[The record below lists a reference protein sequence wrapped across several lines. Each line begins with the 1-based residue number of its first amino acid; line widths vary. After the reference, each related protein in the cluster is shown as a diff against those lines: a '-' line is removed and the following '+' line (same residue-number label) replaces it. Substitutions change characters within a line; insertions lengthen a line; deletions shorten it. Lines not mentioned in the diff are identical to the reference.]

1 MLTLE
6 LTIKNGPVLYYVLDS
21 SHNGRNPAI
30 DFSLPPKAMQT
41 SEASFGLP
49 LDTDLLAF
57 WRENKTVSGWV
68 TVTEELET
76 GAFHTW
82 WKGPISGT
90 SVSADLLRLNITSS
104 SAQLARKSQTSR
116 LPRLR
121 INELLEDLNPETPDR
136 QEPLPEIY
144 GTVYG
149 LPVLLASDPNYTE
162 NLVFVIAGHPITSET
177 VTPILDGNYLGSYAV
192 QTATGPKGEYS
203 FVQVPKSI
211 LGNQQSG
218 LYLEQVT
225 GKRFTIPDL
234 LQYLAN
240 QYLPGEHKQE
250 WRDLVTS
257 GYAAQFL
264 KSFSLGMFLNQEL
277 TGDVLTA
284 IGQRLTQS
292 FPMQVGF
299 PAGKFSWCYTGV
311 TMAPAI
317 ADCQT
322 LIYGQDLWRRGDLTG
337 TTFDQVRNNFVY
349 TAGFD
354 GGTGREK
361 LQRVLNRTNSA
372 FCRVSTGIWGETAE
386 EAISFPDCTDAGTAH
401 LVAEEFAALG
411 AKCPYTT
418 SYVTDNQ
425 ALLQAPIGK
434 FFALQDADWFSG
446 NRLMRLDSVAY
457 GSSGIYE
464 LGVTVFQ

>member
-6 LTIKNGPVLYYVLDS
+6 LTIKNGPVLYWALDS
-21 SHNGRNPAI
+21 SHNGRNPAV
-30 DFSLPPKAMQT
+30 DFNLPPKAMQT

-49 LDTDLLAF
+49 LTDDLLAF
-57 WRENKTVSGWV
+57 WRANKTISGWV
-68 TVTEELET
+68 EVTEELPNGT
-76 GAFHTW
+76 FHTW

-90 SVSADLLRLNITSS
+90 SASADLLRLNITSS
-104 SAQLARKSQTSR
+104 SAQLARKAQVAR
-116 LPRLR
+116 LPKLR
-121 INELLEDLNPETPDR
+121 INELLEDTNPETPDR

-203 FVQVPKSI
+203 YVQVPKSI

-250 WRDLVTS
+250 WRDMVTS
-257 GYAAQFL
+257 GYAAQYL
-264 KSFSLGMFLNQEL
+264 KSFSLGMFLNQEI

-284 IGQRLTQS
+284 IGQRLAQS
-292 FPMQVGF
+292 FPIQVGF

-317 ADCQT
+317 DDLQP
-322 LIYGQDLWRRGDLTG
+322 LIYGQDLWNRGDLNG
-337 TTFDQVRNNFVY
+337 ITFDQVRNNFVY

-372 FCRVSTGIWGETAE
+372 FCRVSAGVWGETAE
-386 EAISFPDCTDAGTAH
+386 EAVSFPDVTDAGTAH

-411 AKCPYTT
+411 AKCPFTT
-418 SYVTDNQ
+418 SYITDNTD
-425 ALLQAPIGK
+425 LLSAPIGK
-434 FFALQDADWFSG
+434 FFALQDTDWFTG

-457 GSSGIYE
+457 GSAGTYE

>member
-6 LTIKNGPVLYYVLDS
+6 LTIKNGPVLYWALDS
-21 SHNGRNPAI
+21 SHNGRNPAV
-30 DFSLPPKAMQT
+30 DFSLPPKAMQR

-49 LDTDLLAF
+49 LTDDLLTF
-57 WRENKTVSGWV
+57 WRANKTISGWV
-68 TVTEELET
+68 EVTEELPNGT
-76 GAFHTW
+76 FHTW

-90 SVSADLLRLNITSS
+90 SASADLLRLNITSS
-104 SAQLARKSQTSR
+104 SAQLTRKAQVAR
-116 LPRLR
+116 LPKLR
-121 INELLEDLNPETPDR
+121 INELLEDTNPETPDR
-136 QEPLPEIY
+136 QESLPEIY

-192 QTATGPKGEYS
+192 QTATGSKGEYS
-203 FVQVPKSI
+203 YVQVPKSI

-250 WRDLVTS
+250 WRDMVTS
-257 GYAAQFL
+257 GYAAQYL
-264 KSFSLGMFLNQEL
+264 KSFSLGMFLNQEI

-284 IGQRLTQS
+284 IGQRLSQS
-292 FPMQVGF
+292 FPIQVGF

-317 ADCQT
+317 DDLQP
-322 LIYGQDLWRRGDLTG
+322 LIYGQDLWNRSDLNG
-337 TTFDQVRNNFVY
+337 ISFDQVRNNFVY

-372 FCRVSTGIWGETAE
+372 FCRVSAGVWGETAE
-386 EAISFPDCTDAGTAH
+386 ESVSFPDVTDAGTAH

-418 SYVTDNQ
+418 SYITDNTD
-425 ALLQAPIGK
+425 LLSAPIGK
-434 FFALQDADWFSG
+434 FFALQDSDWFTG

-457 GSSGIYE
+457 GSAGTYE